1 MELRLLRRYDDGL
14 IHIIVKICKLD
25 DEGKDVGT
33 MNNNPLIDTRE
44 YEVDFSNGV
53 TEALTANIIAE
64 NL

>member
-1 MELRLLRRYDDGL
+1 MELGLLRIYDDGL

-44 YEVDFSNGV
+44 YEVDFSDGV

>member
-1 MELRLLRRYDDGL
+1 MELGLLRIYDDGL

-44 YEVDFSNGV
+44 YEVDFSDGV
-53 TEALTANIIAE
+53 TEDLTANIISE
-64 NL
+64 NI